1 MLESSTIVHF
11 FMDRI
16 QEGIFFRKELS
27 YPPQL
32 AEAWS
37 NHISES
43 KMLCLSTLI
52 SQRAPK
58 SSSFGAKVR
67 LRLILFF
74 VSAIEPNPMFF
85 FERNIM
91 PPVFSE
97 SFIAIASVN
106 QKCYAISWDCS
117 QLLELAA
124 ILFACQWNPL
134 TVVSNLIFLK
144 LVFVVK
150 LFSLSTM
157 KIILQSSFSTNP
169 SRPTDDSCCSSS
181 N

>member
-1 MLESSTIVHF
+1 MQISVTIVHF
-11 FMDRI
+11 FMDCI

-67 LRLILFF
+67 LRLILFIF
-74 VSAIEPNPMFF
+74 SAIEPDPEFF

-91 PPVFSE
+91 PPVFSK

-106 QKCYAISWDCS
+106 QKCYAISWDCP
-117 QLLELAA
+117 QALGLRA
-124 ILFACQWNPL
+124 ILFASQWNPL
-134 TVVSNLIFLK
+134 NLIFISLGWSESQKLK
-144 LVFVVK
+144 MSV
-150 LFSLSTM
+150 
-157 KIILQSSFSTNP
+157 
-169 SRPTDDSCCSSS
+169 
-181 N
+181 